1 MNGEQATLFRRE
13 ALAQETDT
21 WRAVLRTHPEIA
33 SFIDGISQ
41 RRISLA
47 STLLIELCTLEHQ
60 IGSWQYLRHHG

>member
-33 SFIDGISQ
+33 SFIDGISAAANLPGQ
-41 RRISLA
+41 CA
-47 STLLIELCTLEHQ
+47 TH
-60 IGSWQYLRHHG
+60 